1 MSIINSQPLIG
12 ASGQGGYFLTKSLRF
27 RSSASAYLNRTPAS
41 AGNRKTWTWSAWVKR
56 GAIADG
62 VLFSVGTSGSSYFN
76 LRFQDN
82 SGVQEFSAVSEN
94 PSTDITLR
102 TSQQFRDPSAW
113 YHLVFV
119 LDTTQATSSNRAKFY
134 VNGSQVTAFSSATY
148 PSQNADLLIN
158 NNQAHNIARRAS
170 ASDLYFDGYMTEINF
185 IDGQALTPSSFGE
198 TSTSTGVWIP
208 KKYTGTYGTNGF
220 YLPFTDV
227 ATTSGSNAGLG
238 KDFSGNGNYWTT
250 NNISVTS
257 GTTYDSMKDVPTLTD
272 TDTANYCVLNPLDK
286 GTSFSI
292 SNGNLTADINAARP
306 VFASVKGTIGITSGK
321 YYWEFVKTSS
331 GSGLVQS
338 GVWANDNLSVNVN
351 TDLNGSLGSLTNIG
365 MFGAT
370 SSNAII
376 KTGLS
381 TQDASTLG
389 SYTNGDVIG
398 IAFDADNGKLYAYK
412 NGTEFTGQA
421 IGSGTSILP
430 TMATGKTYHPFVYS
444 GNGGSGTETATTNIN
459 FGQRPFAYTPPTGFK
474 ALNTFNLP
482 TPTIGATASTRAN
495 KYFDINLWTGNSS
508 ARSFTNS
515 GSMQPD
521 FVWVKDR
528 TTAGIWNVLFD
539 SVRGAGNQLSS
550 NQTDAELASAS
561 SIAGKVSAFNS
572 DGFSV
577 VTGSSSYYSVNQTG
591 DSYVG
596 WQWRANG
603 TAVTNTAGSITS
615 TVSANTTAGFSIVT
629 YTSPNSTSNQTVGH
643 GLGVKPSMIIVK
655 NRDSAF
661 NWDIYH
667 SSLGYNS
674 SLIFTIAATRSG
686 AFGAEPTSTVFT
698 TTNTYTHNGTDKYV
712 AYCFAQVAGYSAF
725 GSYTGNGSSDGVFVH
740 LGFRP
745 RFVMVKQTDAVGN
758 WLIWDTARTTR
769 NQMQD
774 YLSPNNSSA
783 ELNNVLV
790 SIDALSNGFKC
801 RTADDDINGNGNSYI
816 YMAFAESPFKFS
828 NAR

>member
-12 ASGQGGYFLTKSLRF
+12 ASGQGGYFLSKSLRF
-27 RSSASAYLNRTPAS
+27 RASASAYLNRTPAS
-41 AGNRKTWTWSAWVKR
+41 AGNRKTFTISQWIKRAIVNSGDRAVLSAGSNNFVYK
-56 GAIADG
+56 
-62 VLFSVGTSGSSYFN
+62 FSSSQNEALQIYDYNGSSFN
-76 LRFQDN
+76 LYLQ
-82 SGVQEFSAVSEN
+82 
-94 PSTDITLR
+94 
-102 TSQQFRDPSAW
+102 TSQVFRDVAGW
-113 YHLVFV
+113 YHLV
-119 LDTTQATSSNRAKFY
+119 LAIDTTQATNTNRAKLY
-134 VNGSQVTAFSSATY
+134 VNGVQVTSFSSATY
-148 PSQNADLLIN
+148 PSQNADLYFN
-158 NNQAHNIARRAS
+158 SNIAHYIGNES
-170 ASDLYFDGYMTEINF
+170 GSSSYFDGYQTEINV

-238 KDFSGNGNYWTT
+238 KDFSGNANYWTT

-257 GTTYDSMKDVPTLTD
+257 GATYDSMKDVPTLTD

-292 SNGNLTADINAARP
+292 SNGNLTADINAAKP

-474 ALNTFNLP
+474 ALNTYNLP
-482 TPTIGATASTRAN
+482 TPTIGATASSQAG
-495 KYFDINLWTGNSS
+495 KYFNAVLYTGNGS
-508 ARSFTNS
+508 TNAIT
-515 GSMQPD
+515 GVGFQPD
-521 FVWVKDR
+521 FVWGKSRSNATSNFLYD
-528 TTAGIWNVLFD
+528 A
-539 SVRGAGNQLSS
+539 VRGVYKRLISDSTAAETDETGGGLSS
-550 NQTDAELASAS
+550 
-561 SIAGKVSAFNS
+561 FNS
-572 DGFSV
+572 DGFTVQANSTENGNARTFV
-577 VTGSSSYYSVNQTG
+577 AWN
-591 DSYVG
+591 
-596 WQWRANG
+596 WKANG
-603 TAVTNTAGSITS
+603 SGSTNTAGSITS

-629 YTSPNSTSNQTVGH
+629 WTGNGTAGATVGH
-643 GLGVKPSMIIVK
+643 GLGVAPSMVIAK
-655 NRDSAF
+655 RRSAAS
-661 NWDIYH
+661 NWSVSATAIGATKV
-667 SSLGYNS
+667 LF
-674 SLIFTIAATRSG
+674 LEQTAAAATDNGPFNSTL
-686 AFGAEPTSTVFT
+686 PSSTVIT
-698 TTNTYTHNGTDKYV
+698 LGSSTDTNASGGTFV
-712 AYCFAQVAGYSAF
+712 AYCFAEVAGYSAF
-725 GSYTGNGSSDGVFVH
+725 GSYTGNGSSSGPFVY

-745 RFVMVKQTDAVGN
+745 KFVLLKRTDVSGD
-758 WLIWDTARTTR
+758 WVLIDTVRGTYNT
-769 NQMQD
+769 NTP
-774 YLSPNNSSA
+774 YVNPNNSNA
-783 ELNNVLV
+783 ENGLTGYWD
-790 SIDALSNGFKC
+790 ILSNGI
-801 RTADDDINGNGNSYI
+801 RVTTTDTNWNNNGSTYI
-816 YMAFAESPFKFS
+816 IACFAETPFKFS